1 MTDFFG
7 GDSFQ
12 ALVRTVRVDA
22 YTAAFRVSGTIQ
34 TRFTRVGDIVNLQ
47 SGSHLT
53 IERATIS
60 EYADP
65 SATLSAPQALVAIDE
80 LLVFIAAE
88 SPDAGGSSEMRI
100 SKRPV
105 KAQLAIPPFRLTGT
119 IHVPQGSRPVDGLLN
134 LHERF
139 MLMTDVQLAAAAY
152 PELGRQVDALAMRRD
167 RAHIVLVADDE
178 RPDELLAD
186 LLDERTAASWLRSA
200 EDEGAT

>member
-7 GDSFQ
+7 GDAFQ
-12 ALVRTVRVDA
+12 ASFRSVHVDA
-22 YTAAFRVSGTIQ
+22 YTTAFRVSGSIQ
-34 TRFTRVGDIVNLQ
+34 TRFTRVGDMVNLQ

-53 IERATIS
+53 IEQATIS

-65 SATLSAPQALVAIDE
+65 NATLGASQALVAIDE
-80 LLVFIAAE
+80 LLVFVAAE
-88 SPDAGGSSEMRI
+88 TDGGGGAGSGMRI

-139 MLMTDVQLAAAAY
+139 MLMTDVQLVSAPY
-152 PELGRQVDALAMRRD
+152 PELGRQVAALAMRRD
-167 RAHIVLVADDE
+167 RAHVVLVADDE

-186 LLDERTAASWLRSA
+186 VIDERTAVAWLRSV
-200 EDEGAT
+200 EDEGG